1 MLPLKSLPKVLK
13 HATPDRRLHNES
25 PIGSEACGPVVGGHT
40 RVSALATIGYGG
52 NAANG
57 SANSVA
63 SDNSSALSA
72 LETEEK
78 ALREQLI
85 VLEEQK
91 FFVTKMIADA
101 NKRRRFDEVSSL
113 AVNIEDLTKE
123 IDHIN
128 GLLNKLD
135 FEGVY
140 TGSQSTAW
148 YNDTMSIHY
157 SPRATEWLQEK
168 LPLQGRMVH
177 PLSMGIGV
185 LFSLAPV
192 F

>member
-1 MLPLKSLPKVLK
+1 MDSFTQYDNAARRIRDLSTKSSTEKRLQKAIYQRATSFLHLHMLPLKSLPKVLK
-13 HATPDRRLHNES
+13 HAIPDRRLHNES

-40 RVSALATIGYGG
+40 RVSALATIGYSG

-140 TGSQSTAW
+140 TGSQSTA
-148 YNDTMSIHY
+148 
-157 SPRATEWLQEK
+157 
-168 LPLQGRMVH
+168 
-177 PLSMGIGV
+177 
-185 LFSLAPV
+185 
-192 F
+192 